1 MRQLRFKKGTG
12 ESRKEGVV
20 TFPKHPLRITR
31 QPPCPHATVSS
42 DPPNDPD
49 PLTKAEVRA
58 VTQQAGSVVASR
70 SPHTGLRGLKG
81 HRTTKDQILGA
92 EGPRGAGCRW
102 EGAAGGHGDLTEGG

>member
-1 MRQLRFKKGTG
+1 M
-12 ESRKEGVV
+12 

-81 HRTTKDQILGA
+81 QPKTRSLEQRGPEAQGA
-92 EGPRGAGCRW
+92 DGRVQPEATGTSQRGDKSLR
-102 EGAAGGHGDLTEGG
+102 AGGIPQQESLIT